1 MLHIPKAWLL
11 DVTATIPDPATTYHG
26 RSFRDCCRLL
36 ETIDPLIRHNART
49 HNVHF
54 ARNNF
59 TVVHPLPPRGGV
71 LAFGWGIR
79 SQFFPRILGFGVFVS
94 GNHTAA
100 LNVKYVRKI
109 QSLSPDYTVVSGP
122 NQLSRAWY
130 NSLSWM
136 HRKERLSQK
145 FIVKSF
151 DMSGF

>member
-1 MLHIPKAWLL
+1 M
-11 DVTATIPDPATTYHG
+11 
-26 RSFRDCCRLL
+26 
-36 ETIDPLIRHNART
+36 
-49 HNVHF
+49 
-54 ARNNF
+54 
-59 TVVHPLPPRGGV
+59 

-130 NSLSWM
+130 NSL
-136 HRKERLSQK
+136 HGCIERYDFRKNLSSNLSM
-145 FIVKSF
+145 F
-151 DMSGF
+151 GF

>member
-1 MLHIPKAWLL
+1 MLRPPSRTQQQHIM
-11 DVTATIPDPATTYHG
+11 DVPSGIVVDCLK
-26 RSFRDCCRLL
+26 RS
-36 ETIDPLIRHNART
+36 IRHNASRT
-49 HNVHF
+49 RNVHF

-109 QSLSPDYTVVSGP
+109 QPLSPDNIVVSGP

-130 NSLSWM
+130 NSLHGI
-136 HRKERLSQK
+136 HRKVRLSQK

-151 DMSGF
+151 DMFGF